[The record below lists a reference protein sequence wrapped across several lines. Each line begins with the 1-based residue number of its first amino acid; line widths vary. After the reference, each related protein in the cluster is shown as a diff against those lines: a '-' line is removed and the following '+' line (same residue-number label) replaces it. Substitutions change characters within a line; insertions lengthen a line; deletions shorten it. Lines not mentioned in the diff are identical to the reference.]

1 MLGEL
6 RNNSN
11 AGSNKLYENT
21 YYSRI
26 GMKNPN
32 TKLRLGFSFKSGMLV
47 VEIAEEKEGF
57 KYDILS
63 SCYLTPTKAM
73 LMYEQIQEFNNQ
85 VKEGKYK
92 EGTAF
97 GVNTGMGDISTVLLL
112 HQVDKNNAV
121 TIGKVN
127 SEGNYISKFTFT
139 FNKSYHFGITLSDYE
154 SMSSCKK
161 NIYDD
166 IELEQFTQIIKS
178 FAYNMNGV
186 IGYST
191 IDLARFDYKA
201 LSNKLNPIYDKL
213 GIERKT
219 YHGSSASEN
228 NFFSGNNGGFNRGT
242 SSNTTLDDIM
252 DDLPTED

>member
-6 RNNSN
+6 RSNSN

-21 YYSRI
+21 YYSRLGI
-26 GMKNPN
+26 KNPN

-63 SCYLTPTKAM
+63 SCYLTPTKAA
-73 LMYEQIQEFNNQ
+73 LMYNQILEFKSQ
-85 VKEGKYK
+85 VESGKYK

-97 GVNTGMGDISTVLLL
+97 GVNTGMGDISTVLLI
-112 HQVDKNNAV
+112 HQVDGNNAV
-121 TIGKVN
+121 TLGKVN

-139 FNKSYHFGITLSDYE
+139 FNKAYHFGITLSDYTV
-154 SMSSCKK
+154 MSSCKK
-161 NIYDD
+161 DIYDD
-166 IELEQFTQIIKS
+166 IELEQFVQIIKS
-178 FAYNMNGV
+178 FAENMNGAV
-186 IGYST
+186 AYST

-201 LSNKLNPIYDKL
+201 MMNKMNPIYDKL
-213 GIERKT
+213 GIERKS
-219 YHGSSASEN
+219 YHNSSSEN

-242 SSNTTLDDIM
+242 SSNTTLDDVM